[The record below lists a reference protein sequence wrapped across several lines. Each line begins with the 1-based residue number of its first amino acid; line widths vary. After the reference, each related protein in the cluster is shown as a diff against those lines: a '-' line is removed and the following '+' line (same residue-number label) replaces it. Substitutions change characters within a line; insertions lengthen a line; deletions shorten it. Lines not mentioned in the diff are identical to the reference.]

1 MKLLCAV
8 PVAQNDAKFP
18 QGAPVQLY
26 GAVLGAALVW
36 LLQGRRGFR
45 ELLLSVGFF
54 RS

>member
-26 GAVLGAALVW
+26 GAVLGAASPGLAAPG
-36 LLQGRRGFR
+36 QEGF
-45 ELLLSVGFF
+45 
-54 RS
+54 